1 MHVDQGLCNL
11 YHDLHLNREFN
22 FDLLFMQQREK
33 VAALHIISDD
43 SHLSGFPN
51 NPHEGKDVWVVQ
63 RPIVLV
69 LVSAP

>member
-1 MHVDQGLCNL
+1 
-11 YHDLHLNREFN
+11 
-22 FDLLFMQQREK
+22 MQQHEK